1 MGCEAI
7 LSPQV
12 VFYCVSGGD
21 IALIRFFFTGK
32 VCDPNYAVA
41 QRRIAFLI
49 KKKKKKFKKEMF
61 FCKSWILA
69 GLPTRRSQGDARKT
83 PRLSPSN
90 CDCPLGTLHVPCN
103 QSLWFRDQDLVGSF
117 GRDPET

>member
-49 KKKKKKFKKEMF
+49 KKKKK
-61 FCKSWILA
+61 ILKRRCFSVKA
-69 GLPTRRSQGDARKT
+69 G
-83 PRLSPSN
+83 
-90 CDCPLGTLHVPCN
+90 
-103 QSLWFRDQDLVGSF
+103 F
-117 GRDPET
+117 